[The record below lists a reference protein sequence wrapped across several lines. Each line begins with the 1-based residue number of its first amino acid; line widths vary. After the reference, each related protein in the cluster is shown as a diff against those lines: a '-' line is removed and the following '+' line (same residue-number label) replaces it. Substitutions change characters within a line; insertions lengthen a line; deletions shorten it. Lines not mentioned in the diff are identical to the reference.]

1 MDNIIQDKRETYCK
15 WLQKH
20 VTEVKVQ
27 FKDEDPAWIP
37 EPTLN
42 AMLEVYGGER

>member
-1 MDNIIQDKRETYCK
+1 MKDLIQDRRETYSK

-27 FKDEDPAWIP
+27 FKDEAPAWIP
-37 EPTLN
+37 EPTLI
-42 AMLEVYGGER
+42 AMLETYGEN

>member
-1 MDNIIQDKRETYCK
+1 MNDLIQDRRETYSK
-15 WLQKH
+15 WYQKH
-20 VTEVKVQ
+20 VTEVLVQ

-42 AMLEVYGGER
+42 AMLEKYDG